1 METEANLIN
10 VAKRMLDQAEKDLD
24 AGAVARLRMARQ
36 QAIEQGLRRSLRSR
50 PAWLLPVRGMVTAA
64 VVLAVA
70 GWLWFSIP
78 DTNPMQASV
87 DDLELLSAQ
96 ENPEFFADLDFYD
109 WLDDTNAG

>member
-10 VAKRMLDQAEKDLD
+10 VAKHILDQAERDLD
-24 AGAVARLRMARQ
+24 AGTVARLRTARQ
-36 QAIEQGLRRSLRSR
+36 QAIEQGLRRSTRLR
-50 PAWLLPVRGMVTAA
+50 PTWLLPVRGLVTAA

-70 GWLWFSIP
+70 GWLWFSVP
-78 DTNPMQASV
+78 DTKPMQASV